1 MGVIMCYDKTN
12 SSLAFCKCFKPLVSD
27 IWPPSST
34 ELCQGVLE
42 AKVNATRHNTK
53 EELRLAIKVAIEGL
67 NKGSV
72 ANDGS
77 KFRARLKKVI
87 GAEGDHLE

>member
-1 MGVIMCYDKTN
+1 MLMFMWG
-12 SSLAFCKCFKPLVSD
+12 SLKSIPTTPDCNPMDYFV
-27 IWPPSST
+27 W
-34 ELCQGVLE
+34 GVLE